1 LLLVSVEPETLHGR
15 AVVHAAGGQPG
26 QEGGQSCTP
35 QILPARAHI
44 SDAARA
50 LLLST
55 TAWDWELNN
64 EDKLR
69 QPAAV
74 LLDSAGTLRYDYPKA
89 ALDTLWGLG
98 LIDAQ

>member
-1 LLLVSVEPETLHGR
+1 MAVLWCMLRADSQDKKAVRAAPHRFCRQELTSLTLQG
-15 AVVHAAGGQPG
+15 P
-26 QEGGQSCTP
+26 
-35 QILPARAHI
+35 
-44 SDAARA
+44 